1 LQYFWGDER
10 LTFNRNCIIKLSA
23 CFLWIAIIV
32 IGTAAWANE
41 AVNSAPGNSA
51 SGQQET
57 LIRVGLAR
65 NLTAAVTRVD
75 AGTYVLTDGATGLPI
90 AGLKQGDTI
99 SFSRLAGSVQV
110 TINGAPQPTTFKGP
124 MLMRA
129 ADKSVL
135 NLFSYQ
141 NVRYRDDLTLL
152 VEDSLTVI
160 NALDVEKYLYGVV
173 GPEIGVLGAPMEALK
188 AQAVVSRSYALN
200 MVRPG
205 NKWDVGIDTLT
216 QVYRGYNA
224 ETVIN
229 GDRIIQAVND
239 TKGLV
244 IYYQFDENKVNRP
257 IEAYFHANAG
267 GHTENS
273 ENVWLNPLPYIK
285 GTPSPYDKY
294 ALEYHQDQ
302 SGWPANSYVWQV
314 SLSREQAVNRI
325 NQWNTNNSSN
335 GQAMMIGN
343 LEDIKATRW
352 QRDLPV
358 ETISGRVTQIELIG
372 SARTASVFR
381 DRIRTLFG
389 LKSTLF
395 TLKLDSELAMVN
407 GSGII
412 TTATKGLDLLSIG
425 GSSNL
430 QQLNGSNDRY
440 YVIGANSQTNII
452 PKQFENIT
460 FAGKG
465 HGHGLGMS
473 QWGAI
478 GMANAGYNFAD
489 IIQHYY
495 NQGKNDNNIVI
506 AAYRSY

>member
-1 LQYFWGDER
+1 MA
-10 LTFNRNCIIKLSA
+10 FNTHFKIKLSA
-23 CFLWIAIIV
+23 FFLWLAIIMMGTIM
-32 IGTAAWANE
+32 IGTVAWASE
-41 AVNSAPGNSA
+41 AGNSPSISE

-65 NLTAAVTRVD
+65 NPTTVTTRVD
-75 AGTYVLTDGATGLPI
+75 AGSYVLTDGAIGLPI
-90 AGLKQGDTI
+90 TGLNKGDTI
-99 SFSRLAGSVQV
+99 NFNKLGGSVQV
-110 TINGAPQPTTFKGP
+110 IINGTPQPSTFKGP

-129 ADKSVL
+129 ADKSAL

-152 VEDSLTVI
+152 VEDSLAVI
-160 NALDVEKYLYGVV
+160 NVLDVEKYLYGVV
-173 GPEIGVLGAPMEALK
+173 GPEMGVLGAPMEALK

-205 NKWDVGIDTLT
+205 NRWDVGIDTMT

-239 TKGLV
+239 TKRLV
-244 IYYQFDENKVNRP
+244 IYYQFDENKTNRP

-267 GHTENS
+267 GYTENS
-273 ENVWLNPLPYIK
+273 ENVWVTPRPYLLA
-285 GTPSPYDKY
+285 TPSPYDKY
-294 ALEYHQDQ
+294 ALEYHQDE
-302 SGWPANSYVWQV
+302 SGWPANSYSWQV
-314 SLSREQAVNRI
+314 SLTREQVGNRI
-325 NQWNTNNSSN
+325 TQWNTTNSNN
-335 GQAMMIGN
+335 GQAILIGR
-343 LEDIKATRW
+343 LEDIKVTRW

-358 ETISGRVTQIELIG
+358 ETLSRRVTQIELVGADGTSNI
-372 SARTASVFR
+372 FR

-395 TLKLDSELAMVN
+395 TLELDSELAVVN
-407 GSGII
+407 AGGII
-412 TTATKGLDLLSIG
+412 SVVTKSIDWLGIG
-425 GSSNL
+425 GGSNL

-440 YVIGANSQTNII
+440 YVIGANSKTNSI
-452 PKQFENIT
+452 PKLYEKIT
-460 FAGKG
+460 FDGQG

-473 QWGAI
+473 QWGAM
-478 GMANAGYNFAD
+478 GMANAGYNYAD

-495 NQGKNDNNIVI
+495 NQGKKDDSLII
-506 AAYRSY
+506 TPYRSY